1 MAQIA
6 LDRPAATRR
15 DFTLN
20 ATQLRTDMAIRRIGR
35 VILAITPWIG
45 YAFLWIPIV
54 VLIIFSFNASKI
66 NAVWNGFTLDWYK
79 VLFSGGA
86 FSTQESNLN
95 TDALLQAVG
104 NSVIVAA
111 TATILSTILGT
122 MIALGMERF
131 TFRGRRILDLLLYL
145 PVVIPE
151 VTMGLSL
158 IIFFSTVFKAINRTL
173 GTDLSLSLV
182 TVIIGHIVF
191 AMPFVTIV
199 VRARLVGMNRN
210 LEEAARDLGANEWQ
224 TFRRVTLP
232 LMVPG
237 IIAGGLLA
245 LTLSLD
251 DYVVTSFTA
260 GVGSTTLPLFVWS
273 LIKFGVNPTINAIS
287 TLVVAVSM
295 TLVLG
300 SLVLQ
305 RRRA

>member
-1 MAQIA
+1 
-6 LDRPAATRR
+6 
-15 DFTLN
+15 
-20 ATQLRTDMAIRRIGR
+20 
-35 VILAITPWIG
+35 
-45 YAFLWIPIV
+45 
-54 VLIIFSFNASKI
+54 
-66 NAVWNGFTLDWYK
+66 
-79 VLFSGGA
+79 
-86 FSTQESNLN
+86 
-95 TDALLQAVG
+95 
-104 NSVIVAA
+104 
-111 TATILSTILGT
+111 

>member
-1 MAQIA
+1 
-6 LDRPAATRR
+6 
-15 DFTLN
+15 
-20 ATQLRTDMAIRRIGR
+20 